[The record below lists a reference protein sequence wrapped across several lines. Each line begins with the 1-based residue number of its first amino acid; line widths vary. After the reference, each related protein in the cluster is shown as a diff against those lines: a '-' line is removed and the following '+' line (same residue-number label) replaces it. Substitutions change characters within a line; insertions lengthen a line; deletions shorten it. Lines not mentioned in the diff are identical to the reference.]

1 MTTLKN
7 SGGHMEKKEV
17 ERIEKETEI
26 LNKMILDKYAKYYEI
41 LQKLGK
47 YPFEKVPTVREI
59 ELPSGI
65 YQRAFSEMKKEKFK
79 GTIMDYF
86 YSISLLYITKI
97 WEDDIWKK
105 LEQEGRIKE
114 DVPEKI
120 YIKDAVN
127 SLIAVCL
134 NKKNDSKNMAR
145 LVLKNP
151 DYLFSTIYIDY
162 YKQFIDIDIEE
173 AKYLIY
179 KTIAGL
185 RYLDYANKAKA
196 IVLKNLTMD

>member
-1 MTTLKN
+1 
-7 SGGHMEKKEV
+7 MEKKEI
-17 ERIEKETEI
+17 ERIEEETEI
-26 LNKMILDKYAKYYEI
+26 LNIIILDKFSKYYKV

-47 YPFEKVPTVREI
+47 YPFEKIPTVREI
-59 ELPSGI
+59 DLPSGI
-65 YQRAFSEMKKEKFK
+65 YQRAFSEMKKEKFE

-86 YSISLLYITKI
+86 YSISLMYIMKI

-105 LEQEGRIKE
+105 LEQEGRVLE

-120 YIKDAVN
+120 CIKDAVN

-151 DYLFSTIYIDY
+151 DYLFNFIYIDY
-162 YKQFIDIDIEE
+162 YKQFIDVEIEE

-185 RYLDYANKAKA
+185 RYLDYDNKAKA